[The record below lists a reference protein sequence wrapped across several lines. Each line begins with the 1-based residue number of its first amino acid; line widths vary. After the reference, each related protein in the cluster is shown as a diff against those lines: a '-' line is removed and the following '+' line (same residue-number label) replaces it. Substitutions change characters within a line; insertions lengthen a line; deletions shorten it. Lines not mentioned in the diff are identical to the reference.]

1 MESEEE
7 IGKLNLRLK
16 SQFAGEFIQMITEV
30 KLIKKLKKGFDAF
43 IFIFFQAMES
53 KCFSRCVRKP
63 GNQIENSEEVLIITT
78 RSILVV
84 NIIL

>member
-30 KLIKKLKKGFDAF
+30 KLIK
-43 IFIFFQAMES
+43 
-53 KCFSRCVRKP
+53 
-63 GNQIENSEEVLIITT
+63 N
-78 RSILVV
+78 
-84 NIIL
+84 